1 MKHVRSLM
9 SRALRRTPL
18 AIAMAV
24 VCASA
29 SAALPQFTL
38 DPAGANP
45 GLLGSI
51 FTADNI
57 VISDYSHVV
66 INGATG
72 AFTETGFLAVQ
83 GFQLASAAITAPG
96 LNSTY
101 GLYFQ
106 FSGTGTQTLG
116 NPFTS
121 SNSGTFSTLNYT
133 LYGYNGPA
141 ATFGFDGSNNP
152 TTTAAGAFALAT
164 GGLVFGTVNTQPT
177 GTGFTPGAFAQL
189 SFNPVPAEAG
199 FFSAPA
205 SFYTAAFAA
214 FTNTPNQV
222 RIVSPNEFV
231 ISQGGG
237 VINFASPVP
246 EPQSY
251 ALLLGG
257 LLAVGFMTTRRA

>member
-1 MKHVRSLM
+1 MKLSSLIQ
-9 SRALRRTPL
+9 SRALRRTPV

-24 VCASA
+24 VCAGA
-29 SAALPQFTL
+29 SAALPAFTL

-45 GLLGSI
+45 VLLGGI

-57 VISDYSHVV
+57 IISDYSHVV
-66 INGATG
+66 VNGGTG
-72 AFTETGFLAVQ
+72 AFTDTGFLAVQ

-106 FSGTGTQTLG
+106 FSGTGTQTLN

-141 ATFGFDGSNNP
+141 ATFSFDGSNNA
-152 TTTAAGAFALAT
+152 TTSAVGAFALAS
-164 GGLVFGTVNTQPT
+164 GNLVFGNVNTQPT
-177 GTGFTPGAFAQL
+177 GTGLVPGAFAQL
-189 SFNPVPAEAG
+189 TFNPVAAEAG
-199 FFSAPA
+199 FFAAPA
-205 SFYTAAFAA
+205 SFYTQAFAS

-222 RIVSPNEFV
+222 RFISQNDFV

-237 VINFASPVP
+237 VINFLTPVP
-246 EPQSY
+246 EPQTY
-251 ALLLGG
+251 ALMLGG
-257 LLAVGFMTTRRA
+257 LLAMGFVARRRT

>member
-1 MKHVRSLM
+1 M
-9 SRALRRTPL
+9 SQLRLPTAPLLRRTAA
-18 AIAMAV
+18 AIAVAV
-24 VCASA
+24 TCAGA
-29 SAALPQFTL
+29 SAALPAFTF
-38 DPAGANP
+38 DPAGASP
-45 GLLGSI
+45 ALSGGL

-72 AFTETGFLAVQ
+72 AFTDTGFLAVQ
-83 GFQLASAAITAPG
+83 GFQLASAAIAAPG

-106 FSGTGTQTLG
+106 FSGTGTQTTT
-116 NPFTS
+116 NPFTTS
-121 SNSGTFSTLNYT
+121 TSGTFSTLNYT

-152 TTTAAGAFALAT
+152 TTSAAGAFALAS
-164 GGLVFGTVNTQPT
+164 GNLVFGTVNSQPT
-177 GTGFTPGAFAQL
+177 GTGFTPGAFAEL
-189 SFNPVPAEAG
+189 NFNVAPSEAG

-205 SFYTAAFAA
+205 SFYTQAFAA

-222 RIVSPNEFV
+222 RIISPTEFV

-237 VINFASPVP
+237 VINFATPVP
-246 EPQSY
+246 EPESY
-251 ALLLGG
+251 ALMLGG
-257 LLAVGFMTTRRA
+257 LLAMGFVARRRS

>member
-1 MKHVRSLM
+1 MKQHRLLQ
-9 SRALRRTPL
+9 SRALRHTPL

-38 DPAGANP
+38 NPAGANP
-45 GLLGSI
+45 MLVGSS

-66 INGATG
+66 INGGTG
-72 AFTETGFLAVQ
+72 AFTDTGFLAVQ
-83 GFQLASAAITAPG
+83 GFQLASTAITAPG
-96 LNSTY
+96 LNATY

-106 FSGTGTQTLG
+106 FSATGTQTLG

-133 LYGYNGPA
+133 LFGYQGPA

-152 TTTAAGAFALAT
+152 TTSAVGSFALAT
-164 GGLVFGTVNTQPT
+164 GNLVFGTVNTQPT
-177 GTGFTPGAFAQL
+177 GTGFTPGAFAEL
-189 SFNPVPAEAG
+189 NFKVVPAEAG
-199 FFSAPA
+199 FFSIP
-205 SFYTAAFAA
+205 SPFYTTAFAA

-222 RIVSPNEFV
+222 RIISPNEFV

-237 VINFASPVP
+237 VVNFASPVP
-246 EPQSY
+246 EPQTY
-251 ALLLGG
+251 ALMLGG
-257 LLAVGFMTTRRA
+257 LLAVGFVARRRT